1 MCLGKRV
8 GYVGQMCLLYFFCF
22 DHLQGQKKNENCF
35 GSELLGGEIWNE
47 MLS

>member
-22 DHLQGQKKNENCF
+22 DHLQGQKKMKIALAVN
-35 GSELLGGEIWNE
+35 S
-47 MLS
+47 